1 MNLRKILTIFLLFCS
16 VLAVHAQQAKGS
28 NITISFQKIP
38 LSEAIN
44 KIEGVSNY
52 TFFYD
57 ASKIGMDKSVSLN
70 VTNEPVQQAIG
81 KMLEGTN
88 IQYQV
93 KNGQIILQ
101 PKSTKTDKGDKIQ
114 VKGIISD
121 ANGEPLIGV
130 NIRLKDNATVGSI
143 SDMDGMYTISVP
155 SNSTLIFSYIG
166 FDQREEAVQGRP
178 IINVVL
184 RDDALN
190 LDEVTVVAYG
200 TQKKASVVAAITTIK
215 PQQLG
220 VSTTRSISN
229 NLAGNIGG
237 IIAVQRSGEPG
248 YDNSEFWIRGLSSFQ
263 GQGTPLVLVD
273 GVERS
278 LNNLDISEI
287 ESFSVLKDASASALY
302 GVRGANGVI
311 IITTKR
317 GHTGKTTINVSAEHS
332 ITQPAKLP
340 DFLNSADYLT
350 LLNNINVQDKGT
362 LLYSRN
368 MIEKYRNG
376 YDTELYPDIDWI
388 DAITKDFAN
397 NTRASFDLAGG
408 SEKLRYSF
416 VGAYYRESGITVS
429 DDSQD
434 WDSNLSV
441 NRFNLR
447 TNVDMNITP
456 TTLVRFNIGGYLQ
469 RRRSPMAGI
478 NEIFAAAFKA
488 TPYMHPTI
496 YDNGLIPKPKE
507 NENPWAM
514 LTQTGF
520 KREAE
525 SKLETM
531 FSVEQDLKAILKGL
545 KVRGIF
551 SYDYFSKNSVKRAT
565 SPRYYVPAS
574 MRDNI
579 TGELILN
586 EVASEG
592 SESLGYELGAEYG
605 NHSTYIEG
613 NLTYDQRFGDHSV
626 NGMLLYNQREYDN
639 GENVPYRTQGIAGR
653 AAYTLMDRYI
663 AEFNFGYNGSENLL
677 SDKRYGFFPSF
688 AAGWIMSEEPFMKP
702 VQKYLN
708 KVKFRVSY
716 GLVGNDR
723 FYKSATEQW
732 RFPYLTGIDMLEE
745 SYKWGVSGSYYEKK
759 AIREGNPGVPNL
771 RWETVK
777 KTNAGIE
784 LGVLNMFDL
793 QLDFF
798 HERREDIFLRR
809 DNLPASA
816 GLPVSPWANFGVV
829 TNKGVDV
836 ALDINKQI
844 NKDLSIS
851 ARTSFTYAKNKIV
864 ERGED
869 LGVLGTHRSSV
880 GKPVNQIFGLKSNGL
895 FTEDDFANLETG
907 ELKPGVPLHK
917 YSSRVYPGDIKYVD
931 LDGDGEI
938 TDLDKTAIGG
948 TVNPELVYGFGLNVN
963 YKNFDFGA
971 FFQGN
976 GKTYRIIGN
985 GVKNFL
991 PGSTIGAEGNIF
1003 KNASDAWTV
1012 NNPNQDVFYPRL
1024 HLGYN
1029 ENNAQASDWWL
1040 KDMSMLRLKNIEF
1053 GYSLPQKMIKSAA
1066 MEYARVFVRGTNLFQ
1081 LSNFKLWDPELD
1093 TNTGLA
1099 YPIMASYSVGFQVRF

>member
-1 MNLRKILTIFLLFCS
+1 MNLRKILAIFFIFCS
-16 VLAVHAQQAKGS
+16 VLTLHAQQSKED

-38 LSEAIN
+38 LSEAIK
-44 KIEGVSNY
+44 KIEDASKY

-57 ASKIGMDKSVSLN
+57 ASKVNTNKSVSLS
-70 VTNEPVQQAIG
+70 VTNEPIKQAIT
-81 KMLEGTN
+81 KMLDGTD

-93 KNGQIILQ
+93 KNSQIILQ
-101 PKSTKTDKGDKIQ
+101 SKGKVLKEDKIQ
-114 VKGIISD
+114 VKGIVSD
-121 ANGEPLIGV
+121 VNGEPLIGV
-130 NIRLKDNATVGSI
+130 NVRLKDNLAVGVI
-143 SDMDGMYTISVP
+143 SDMDGMYTISAP
-155 SNSTLIFSYIG
+155 SNSTLVYDYIG
-166 FDQREEAVQGRP
+166 FGQREEAVQNRA

-190 LDEVTVVAYG
+190 LDEVTIVAYG
-200 TQKKASVVAAITTIK
+200 TQKKASVVAAITTVK

-248 YDNSEFWIRGLSSFQ
+248 YDNSEFWIRGMSSFQ
-263 GQGTPLVLVD
+263 GQGSPLVLVD

-278 LNNLDISEI
+278 LNNLDIAEI

-317 GHTGKTTINVSAEHS
+317 GHAGKTTINVSAEHS

-340 DFLNSADYLT
+340 QFLNAANYLT
-350 LLNNINVQDKGT
+350 LLNNINVQEKGT
-362 LLYSRN
+362 LLYSKN
-368 MIEKYRNG
+368 IIDKYRTG
-376 YDTELYPDIDWI
+376 YDREIYPDVDWI
-388 DAITKDFAN
+388 DMITNDFAN

-416 VGAYYRESGITVS
+416 VGAYYREAGITVS
-429 DDSQD
+429 DNTKD
-434 WDSNLSV
+434 WDSDLSV

-456 TTLVRFNIGGYLQ
+456 STLVTFNIGGYLQ
-469 RRRSPMAGI
+469 KRKSPTTGI

-488 TPYMHPTI
+488 TPYMHPAI
-496 YDNGLIPKPKE
+496 YDNGLLPKPKE
-507 NENPWAM
+507 NNNPWAM

-525 SKLETM
+525 SKLETL
-531 FSVEQDLKAILKGL
+531 FAVEQDLRAILKGL
-545 KVRGIF
+545 KMKGIF
-551 SYDYFSKNSVKRAT
+551 SYDYFSANSVKRAT
-565 SPRYYVPAS
+565 SPRYYAPATG
-574 MRDNI
+574 RDAI
-579 TGELILN
+579 TGALILD
-586 EVASEG
+586 EVVSEG
-592 SESLGYELGAEYG
+592 SESLGYEIGSDFG
-605 NHSTYIEG
+605 NHSTYIEL
-613 NLTYDQRFGDHSV
+613 NTTYDERFGDHTVS
-626 NGMLLYNQREYDN
+626 GLLLYNQREYDN
-639 GENVPYRTQGIAGR
+639 GENVPYRTQGLAGR
-653 AAYTLMDRYI
+653 AAYTFKDRYI

-677 SDKRYGFFPSF
+677 KDKRYGFFPSF
-688 AAGWIMSEEPFMKP
+688 ALGWIMSEEPFMQSMRKS
-702 VQKYLN
+702 LH
-708 KVKFRVSY
+708 KVKFRASY

-723 FYKSATEQW
+723 FYRSGSEQW
-732 RFPYLTGIDMLEE
+732 RFPYMTGIDETDG
-745 SYKWGVSGSYYEKK
+745 YKWGVSGSYYEKGGL
-759 AIREGNPGVPNL
+759 REGNPGVPNL
-771 RWETVK
+771 IWETVK
-777 KTNAGIE
+777 KTNIGIE
-784 LGVLNMFDL
+784 LGLLNMIDL
-793 QLDFF
+793 QLDLF

-809 DNLPASA
+809 DNLPASV
-816 GLPVSPWANFGVV
+816 GIPVSPWANFGVV
-829 TNKGVDV
+829 TNKGVDIS
-836 ALDINKQI
+836 LDINKQI
-844 NKDLSIS
+844 NKDWAVS
-851 ARTSFTYAKNKIV
+851 ARTSFTYAKNKII

-869 LGVLGTHRSSV
+869 LGVLGTYRSAV
-880 GKPVNQIFGLKSNGL
+880 GKPVNQIFGLKNDGL
-895 FTEDDFANLETG
+895 FTENDFANLETG
-907 ELKPGVPLHK
+907 ELKQGIPLHK
-917 YSSRVYPGDIKYVD
+917 FSGRVYPGDIKYQD

-948 TVNPELVYGFGLNVN
+948 TLNPELVYGFGLNVN
-963 YKNFDFGA
+963 YKSFDFGV

-976 GKTYRIIGN
+976 GRTYRVIGN

-1012 NNPNQDVFYPRL
+1012 NNQNQDVFYPRL

-1029 ENNAQASDWWL
+1029 ENNAQTSDWWL
-1040 KDMSMLRLKNIEF
+1040 KDMSMLRLKNLEL
-1053 GYSLPQKMIKSAA
+1053 GYSLPQKMIRSAA

-1081 LSNFKLWDPELD
+1081 LSKFKLWDPELD